1 MSASVSAPRA
11 RARRRGFTMP
21 RWANIA
27 LAVGA
32 FLFAAFVLPFL
43 TEESSTFMNN
53 LVLAAAYAVMALG
66 LNIIVGFAGLLDLGY
81 VAFYALGA
89 FAMGYGGSL
98 FLNVGGDEGVQILAD
113 GGAGLHVNFLI
124 ILVIAIVFTTLAG
137 MLIGLPTL
145 RLRGD
150 YIAIVTLAFGEI
162 IGRVAAQGDTITFN
176 ALGWDQT
183 LTAGRQGITPIDKI
197 DLPFL
202 ERFTS
207 LNLRPWYWTALVLF
221 LLVLFVNFRLRD
233 SRLGRAW
240 IALREDEVAAASMG
254 VPLVKTKLLAYGTG
268 AAFGGLSGA
277 FLASYNNTVNA
288 DQFQFFFSILILAM
302 VILGGLGS
310 LWGVVIGAIV
320 LSFINNLLIPE
331 TFNSLPRQLGFDFD
345 MSQIN
350 FGIYGFLLVA
360 MMVLRPQGLVPERRR
375 EQELTEGAESD
386 DPVYETRMQ

>member
-233 SRLGRAW
+233 SGARGSRCARTRSPPRPWACRSSRRSCSPTAPAPRSAGCPGRSWPRTTTRSTPTSSSSSSRSSSSPWSSSAGSGRCGAW
-240 IALREDEVAAASMG
+240 SSARSCSRSS
-254 VPLVKTKLLAYGTG
+254 TTC
-268 AAFGGLSGA
+268 S
-277 FLASYNNTVNA
+277 S
-288 DQFQFFFSILILAM
+288 
-302 VILGGLGS
+302 
-310 LWGVVIGAIV
+310 
-320 LSFINNLLIPE
+320 
-331 TFNSLPRQLGFDFD
+331 
-345 MSQIN
+345 
-350 FGIYGFLLVA
+350 
-360 MMVLRPQGLVPERRR
+360 RRR
-375 EQELTEGAESD
+375 STACPGSSAS
-386 DPVYETRMQ
+386 TST